1 MFPSNLSGG
10 EKQRVA
16 LARTLSTDPDVLLMD
31 EPLSSLDERT
41 RTRLQEEFIDICVET
56 GKTTVFVTHS
66 VREAWKM
73 GIESLFFY

>member
-1 MFPSNLSGG
+1 
-10 EKQRVA
+10 
-16 LARTLSTDPDVLLMD
+16 MD

-73 GIESLFFY
+73 GDRIIVFTEKPTNIKRSSKTGRS